1 MSRHDTRRKGRRR
14 RLDDEDVNPMNY
26 VSNLSDVMLILA
38 TGIMLAL
45 IIHWQIDVDA
55 TSSEETT
62 QTEEEGSVDVTTTFT
77 DDDLENSQ
85 DVPDSLE
92 KLGAVYYDAE
102 TGTYYIIDGDGSED
116 AIDATTVETTGE

>member
-45 IIHWQIDVDA
+45 IIHWQIDVDTVSA
-55 TSSEETT
+55 EETT

-85 DVPDSLE
+85 EVPDSLE
-92 KLGAVYYDAE
+92 ELGAVYYDAE
-102 TGTYYIIDGDGSED
+102 TGTYYIIKGDGDSAE
-116 AIDATTVETTGE
+116 ATTVETTGE

>member
-1 MSRHDTRRKGRRR
+1 MNRHDLRRKARRR
-14 RLDDEDVNPMNY
+14 RIDDEDVNPMNY

-45 IIHWQIDVDA
+45 IIHWQIDVD
-55 TSSEETT
+55 TVSGDTTT
-62 QTEEEGSVDVTTTFT
+62 QTEEEGTVDVTTTFT

-92 KLGAVYYDAE
+92 KLGAVYYDSE
-102 TGTYYIIDGDGSED
+102 TGTYYILNGDED
-116 AIDATTVETTGE
+116 TGTTGEVSGE